1 MCHFYAN
8 PLSVILA
15 IQHIDADHL
24 PNYLTATH
32 LTAIRSLPSVRRYIE
47 EKLSE
52 GDTEEVKSILFDD
65 SYLTHLLLPLMDQ
78 LMSKAQEL
86 REAVI
91 VLTKLS
97 EWGKAR
103 QSMGG
108 VYLGVL
114 KGEITVQSPSVRELL
129 QLQRYIPQRLSCL
142 YGTEG

>member
-8 PLSVILA
+8 PLSVLLA
-15 IQHIDADHL
+15 IPLMDPDNL
-24 PNYLTATH
+24 PNLLSPTH
-32 LTAIRSLPSVRRYIE
+32 LNAIRSLPSVRRYIE

-108 VYLGVL
+108 VYLGV
-114 KGEITVQSPSVRELL
+114 
-129 QLQRYIPQRLSCL
+129 
-142 YGTEG
+142 